1 MWETKLPLKI
11 RIFLWQVI
19 NDKIQS
25 AEQLKKREWSGP
37 MECKLCNQTESVA
50 HIFFH
55 CAIAHFSWC
64 VCRDVLEWPFT
75 PSSPEDIQG
84 FCRELSNRQ
93 TKNILFLFGCV
104 AWALWLIRNEFVFQG
119 TLVSSPSVGL
129 YRSMS
134 FLQKWKILNKETE
147 QQWIDLVTQRLK
159 RQLSSLA

>member
-1 MWETKLPLKI
+1 
-11 RIFLWQVI
+11 V
-19 NDKIQS
+19 S
-25 AEQLKKREWSGP
+25 
-37 MECKLCNQTESVA
+37 
-50 HIFFH
+50 
-55 CAIAHFSWC
+55 
-64 VCRDVLEWPFT
+64 RDVLEWPFT
-75 PSSPEDIQG
+75 PSVPEDIQG

-104 AWALWLIRNEFVFQG
+104 DWALWLIRNEFVFQG

-134 FLQKWKILNKETE
+134 FLQKWKILNKEKWKILNKETK